1 MKRAFSLRGA
11 LITALALAL
20 LLTACGT
27 DELVKEAYTAAGDS
41 TRPEDLTKSATLRAD
56 DDLNVV
62 IVLNAHR
69 RELAVS
75 AVFTAPDGSTYP
87 TDTLAAEAKVG
98 EVLLGLDWEAQ
109 NSVPWPDG
117 EWRVEVLIDDEVEHT
132 LTFTVAALADP
143 TSAG

>member
-1 MKRAFSLRGA
+1 MKRVFSLRA
-11 LITALALAL
+11 TLITAIALAL

-69 RELAVS
+69 RELEVS

-87 TDTLAAEAKVG
+87 TDLLAAEAKVG

-109 NSVPWPDG
+109 NGVYWPDG
-117 EWRVEVLIDDEVEHT
+117 EWRVEVLIDEEVEHT
-132 LTFTVAALADP
+132 LTFNVAALTDS
-143 TSAG
+143 TGAG